1 MNLMKKIRRMNVAGI
16 REWGLKGMAFQDV
29 LCFAAYYYQLI
40 SCVLSM
46 PLACEHTHSGSPNNS
61 DG

>member
-1 MNLMKKIRRMNVAGI
+1 MNLMKKIRCMNVAGI
-16 REWGLKGMAFQDV
+16 REWVQKGTPLQDA
-29 LCFAAYYYQLI
+29 LCFITYYYQLI

>member
-16 REWGLKGMAFQDV
+16 REWVRKGTLLQDA
-29 LCFAAYYYQLI
+29 LCFIAYYYQLI